1 MYSSSSTSSGNITA
15 AAAAA
20 VSIFHGLIIEKY
32 AMGIQH
38 YTSELS
44 LLQMF

>member
-1 MYSSSSTSSGNITA
+1 MYSSSSTSSGNIP